1 MNPLYLPERQMIR
14 RKQAEWTE
22 AMHMAAARK
31 RMRAYRW
38 RLRRARMKA
47 VVADWIFVNRHF
59 FAFLFHLALWSFIA
73 LVFTASILGFRR

>member
-1 MNPLYLPERQMIR
+1 MNPLFLPERQHIR
-14 RKQAEWTE
+14 REQLEWE
-22 AMHMAAARK
+22 RKIALAAAHK

-47 VVADWIFVNRHF
+47 TTADWIFVNRHF